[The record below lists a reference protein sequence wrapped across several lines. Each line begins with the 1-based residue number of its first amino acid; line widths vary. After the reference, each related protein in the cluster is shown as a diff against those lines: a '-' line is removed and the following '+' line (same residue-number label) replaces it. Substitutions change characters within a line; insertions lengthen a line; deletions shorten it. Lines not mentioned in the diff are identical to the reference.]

1 MQYGRRMTEPLDRW
15 FIQEIVPH
23 EAALMRYLR
32 RAWSH
37 ADEIHDLRQEVYVR
51 VYEAAKKARPHSAK
65 SFLFATARNLLADR
79 MRRQRVVSI
88 ESVGDWDALNVPVD
102 EISPE
107 RSLGGRQDLK
117 RLTDAFDILP
127 ERCREVL
134 WLRRVEDL
142 PQRDV
147 AARLGIGEKTV
158 EKQLAKGVRIIADL
172 LFGDGETKRDTR
184 AQREHEHGK
193 QHRD

>member
-88 ESVGDWDALNVPVD
+88 ESVGDWDALNVPLD

-134 WLRRVEDL
+134 WLRRVEEL

>member
-1 MQYGRRMTEPLDRW
+1 
-15 FIQEIVPH
+15 
-23 EAALMRYLR
+23 MRYLR

-88 ESVGDWDALNVPVD
+88 ESVGDWDALNVPLD

>member
-88 ESVGDWDALNVPVD
+88 ESVGDWDALNVPLD

-127 ERCREVL
+127 ERCREVF

-147 AARLGIGEKTV
+147 AARLGIGEKSV

>member
-51 VYEAAKKARPHSAK
+51 VYEAAERARPHSAK
-65 SFLFATARNLLADR
+65 SFLFATARNLVADR
-79 MRRQRVVSI
+79 IRRQRVVSI
-88 ESVGDWDALNVPVD
+88 ESVGDWEALNVPLD

-117 RLTDAFDILP
+117 RLADAFDILP
-127 ERCREVL
+127 DRCREVL
-134 WLRRVEDL
+134 WLRRVEEL

-147 AARLGIGEKTV
+147 AERLGIGEKTV

-172 LFGDGETKRDTR
+172 LFGDGETQRDSR
-184 AQREHEHGK
+184 AQREHERGK

>member
-88 ESVGDWDALNVPVD
+88 ESVGDWDALNVPLD

>member
-1 MQYGRRMTEPLDRW
+1 MTEPLDRW

-88 ESVGDWDALNVPVD
+88 ESVGDWDALNVPLD

>member
-65 SFLFATARNLLADR
+65 SIPGELRLFGTH
-79 MRRQRVVSI
+79 
-88 ESVGDWDALNVPVD
+88 
-102 EISPE
+102 
-107 RSLGGRQDLK
+107 
-117 RLTDAFDILP
+117 
-127 ERCREVL
+127 
-134 WLRRVEDL
+134 
-142 PQRDV
+142 
-147 AARLGIGEKTV
+147 LGIRLRSQNVGRRTSFRWHR
-158 EKQLAKGVRIIADL
+158 LSMPDRGVS
-172 LFGDGETKRDTR
+172 
-184 AQREHEHGK
+184 
-193 QHRD
+193 

>member
-1 MQYGRRMTEPLDRW
+1 MQYGRRMIEPLDRW

-88 ESVGDWDALNVPVD
+88 ESVGDWDALNVPLD

-134 WLRRVEDL
+134 WLRRVEEL